1 MSQFAPPTTA
11 RQGSVTPFSVTD
23 LRLDLEVLAERFE
36 TLSRLEQELRED
48 EPTEEADDLADEP
61 LTADDLP
68 F

>member
-11 RQGSVTPFSVTD
+11 RQGSVTPSGVTEPW
-23 LRLDLEVLAERFE
+23 LDLEVLADRYEA
-36 TLSRLEQELRED
+36 LSQLEQELRED
-48 EPTEEADDLADEP
+48 EPMEEADDLADEP